1 MAQYF
6 YKKLSNRLDDTA
18 ILESFNALLSVA
30 TSPGSFI
37 SSDEFKKYITEGALL
52 NVNTIGSRALS
63 IPCGEYQVWLTDAG
77 HTMLVPTSDN
87 AFNNDVYENR
97 EIGFEISTRDML
109 KTYNGFSKTLAEN
122 FYGNAGMGE
131 AEDDYMAMSERDTE
145 EGASPDNDPGEFE
158 LTVQKQTV
166 DRKPLLRAMEEKE
179 LTVTELAALCSVDPP
194 AISRIL
200 REPETGPGDPGGRNP
215 SMDLAARICAALSI
229 DPKTAFPDIFNKKS
243 YSTKNE
249 D

>member
-6 YKKLSNRLDDTA
+6 YKKLSHRLDDTA
-18 ILESFNALLSVA
+18 ILESFNALLTVA

-37 SSDEFKKYITEGALL
+37 SSDELKTYITEGALL
-52 NVNTIGSRALS
+52 NVNTIGSKALS

-77 HTMLVPTSDN
+77 HTMLVPTGEN
-87 AFNNDVYENR
+87 NYANDVFENR
-97 EIGFEISTRDML
+97 DMGFEISTLDML
-109 KTYNGFSKTLAEN
+109 RTFNGFNKTLAEN
-122 FYGNAGMGE
+122 LYGNAGMGE
-131 AEDDYMAMSERDTE
+131 AEDDFMAVSEKEYEDD
-145 EGASPDNDPGEFE
+145 AAQDNDPGEFE

-179 LTVTELAALCSVDPP
+179 LNVTELAALCSVDPP

-200 REPETGPGDPGGRNP
+200 REPEAGPGDPGGRNP
-215 SMDLAARICAALSI
+215 SMELAARICAALSI